1 MFSTEDSTE
10 AITPVQEDY
19 SLRGETYPLIRL
31 LCDTSFLLTDWVS
44 WAKIT
49 ELFKGGTMV
58 TRSSHPLL
66 SHTDG
71 IATGMVDVWLLIGRV
86 LIALV
91 FLMTVWTG
99 GPAAGYLKSLNY
111 PAPEFMSVLA
121 HVVEW
126 IVVLSLILG
135 IGARYGALLGLA
147 FVVIAF
153 ATAHRYWEF
162 PETAQNLQYVFLS
175 KDLAIAGG
183 LLVLFVTGAGRLS
196 IDSAISS

>member
-1 MFSTEDSTE
+1 MAT
-10 AITPVQEDY
+10 Q
-19 SLRGETYPLIRL
+19 
-31 LCDTSFLLTDWVS
+31 
-44 WAKIT
+44 
-49 ELFKGGTMV
+49 
-58 TRSSHPLL
+58 SSHSLL
-66 SHTDG
+66 SYSDG
-71 IATGMVDVWLLIGRV
+71 IATGMTDLWLLVGRV

-91 FLMTVWTG
+91 FLMTVSTG
-99 GPAAGYLKSLNY
+99 GPAATYLKSLNY

-126 IVVLSLILG
+126 IVVVSLVLE

-162 PETAQNLQYVFLS
+162 PEAAQNLQYAFLS

-183 LLVLFVTGAGRLS
+183 LLMLFVTGAGRFS
-196 IDSAISS
+196 IDNAITS